1 MSKDVVAFCMQISSE
16 KDQVKRE
23 QACIFFREEIQAKK
37 IIQATKK
44 IQATN
49 VSYKNN
55 TGWSERD

>member
-1 MSKDVVAFCMQISSE
+1 MPDTNKGENNKHVSFLE
-16 KDQVKRE
+16 KQYK
-23 QACIFFREEIQAKK
+23 QK